1 MATQAYL
8 SNYPAALFTI
18 HGHSI
23 LPEQSPS
30 SPIYHTWPLNHTWA
44 ITQQPYLL
52 YVATQSYLSNHTAAL
67 FTIRGYSI
75 LPEQSPSSPIYHTW
89 LLNLTWAIPSSRI
102 YHTWPLNPTWAIT
115 QQPFLSYM
123 PTQSYLSNHQVALFT
138 IPGYS
143 ILPEQS
149 PAALFTIHGYSIL
162 PEQSPSSP
170 IYHTWLLNPTRAIPE
185 QPYLPYMA
193 TQSYLSNPPA
203 AQFTTHGHSIKPEQ
217 SPSSPIY
224 HTWLLNPTWT
234 IIQQP
239 YLPYMPTQSYL
250 SNHSPLTHQQYVLRM
265 AMHKAANFRT
275 MYLMKASPCKT
286 SLIVDLIF
294 ILYIDV
300 LNFSFTWWTP
310 KAIL

>member
-8 SNYPAALFTI
+8 SNYPAALVTI

-52 YVATQSYLSNHTAAL
+52 YVATQSYLSNHTVAL

-89 LLNLTWAIPSSRI
+89 LLNLTWAI
-102 YHTWPLNPTWAIT
+102 T
-115 QQPFLSYM
+115 Q
-123 PTQSYLSNHQVALFT
+123 
-138 IPGYS
+138 
-143 ILPEQS
+143 
-149 PAALFTIHGYSIL
+149 
-162 PEQSPSSP
+162 
-170 IYHTWLLNPTRAIPE
+170 

-193 TQSYLSNPPA
+193 TQSYLSNHPA
-203 AQFTTHGHSIKPEQ
+203 ALFTIHGHSIKPEQ
-217 SPSSPIY
+217 SPSNSIY
-224 HTWLLNPTWT
+224 HTWLLNPTRT

-286 SLIVDLIF
+286 NLIVDLIF
-294 ILYIDV
+294 ILNIDV
-300 LNFSFTWWTP
+300 LIFSFTWWTP